1 MDTLCEYI
9 LQKARGEDRRDVWNN
24 IFDLYWRAVFSGHFD
39 EAKRLLTVY
48 FDIVGPDFKIKIDK
62 QPEGEN
68 LRNRCLATIWAH
80 APAAKPTNVPA
91 WVAVARPFT
100 SNEVP
105 EYNIFRPEFY
115 EKWPEEYSIP
125 SYGIVNPDKYNAHAW
140 RTSQDH
146 WECALCARLLCRAPQ
161 GQVPDRAAIEEAFEA
176 IDRLRTHLPCRKP
189 DEPVRLYSP
198 PAQSQLV
205 IIVPDHI
212 YLPFLLGL
220 GLRDRAWDVFRNGQ
234 DQHWHRLPALY
245 EICLREG
252 RYLPYLER
260 DDAKSAVDKIAAAL
274 ISRKENGRFDPLQ
287 PLLDLEWSELLRR
300 FSEAA
305 FACHA
310 TAYSRLRDPPQ
321 KASDILLPPI
331 TPELLAEVQHRLG
344 PLPSDL
350 RDMVQIAN
358 GFRGPLYRLGRGFPG
373 VDKFEIEACD
383 SWQSHFLTDEDYGLD
398 QGRLLPQASNEVLKA
413 PVWIAYIGKGVET
426 AYQHL
431 ICPPDTWR
439 KLAGDEHAED
449 GEYRVQCEIAWNH
462 RHDVPEGD
470 AFRGVRHW
478 IASETSNME
487 RRLERRER
495 GERNEETDEEEEEPE
510 DGETDEED
518 DEEVQH
524 SSSQ

>member
-9 LQKARGEDRRDVWNN
+9 LQKARGEDRRDVWYD
-24 IFDLYWRAVFSGHFD
+24 IVDLYSRAVFSGHFD
-39 EAKRLLTVY
+39 EGQRLVTVY
-48 FDIVGPDFKIKIDK
+48 FDIVGLDFKIDK
-62 QPEGEN
+62 FEGDN
-68 LRNRCLATIWAH
+68 VVNRCLATIWAH
-80 APAAKPTNVPA
+80 APAAKPANVPA
-91 WVAVARPFT
+91 WVAVARPFI
-100 SNEVP
+100 SDEVP

-125 SYGIVNPDKYNAHAW
+125 SYGIVNPDKYNPHAW

-146 WECALCARLLCRAPQ
+146 WECALCARLLCRTPQ

-176 IDRLRTHLPCRKP
+176 IDRLRTQLPCRKP

-198 PAQSQLV
+198 PAESELV
-205 IIVPDHI
+205 MIVPDHI

-220 GLRDRAWDVFRNGQ
+220 GLRDRAWDMFRNGQ
-234 DQHWHRLPALY
+234 DQHWRRLPALY

-252 RYLPYLER
+252 RYLPLLER
-260 DDAKSAVDKIAAAL
+260 DDAKSAVDNIAAAL

-287 PLLDLEWSELLRR
+287 PLLDLEWSELLWR

-321 KASDILLPPI
+321 KASDILSPPI
-331 TPELLAEVQHRLG
+331 TPELLAEVEQRLG

-350 RDMVQIAN
+350 KEMVHVAN
-358 GFRGPLYRLGRGFPG
+358 GFRGPLHRLGRGFPG
-373 VDKFEIEACD
+373 VEKFKIEACD
-383 SWQSHFLTDEDYGLD
+383 SWESNFLTDEDHGLMP
-398 QGRLLPQASNEVLKA
+398 RASSEALKA

-439 KLAGDEHAED
+439 KLARDEHAAD
-449 GEYRVQCEIAWNH
+449 GEYRIQCEIAWAY
-462 RHDVPEGD
+462 RKDGPQGD

-478 IASETSNME
+478 IASETSRME
-487 RRLERRER
+487 VRLERRER
-495 GERNEETDEEEEEPE
+495 GERNDETDEEEEEGDE
-510 DGETDEED
+510 GETDEED
-518 DEEVQH
+518 DEEIQH
-524 SSSQ
+524 ISSQ